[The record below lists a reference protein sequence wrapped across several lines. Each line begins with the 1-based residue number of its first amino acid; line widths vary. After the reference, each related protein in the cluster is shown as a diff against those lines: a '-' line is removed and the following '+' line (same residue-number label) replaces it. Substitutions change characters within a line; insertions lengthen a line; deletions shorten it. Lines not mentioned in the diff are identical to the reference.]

1 MKPGGTTS
9 SSEAV
14 SLSPTVSVLETVVT
28 LFEAKDPYRAGH
40 SQRVADLAF
49 TVSLEFGL
57 DQEAAAHVQTA
68 GRLHDIGKVA
78 LPDPILLKAAPLTPD
93 EYEQVRH
100 HVRIGVQMLSPI
112 AELAPVL
119 PSVRD
124 HHERWDGSGYP
135 SQRRG
140 DAISIGGRILA
151 VVDAF
156 VAVTAGRPYFTAL
169 PPADALTYLA
179 HNTNTHFDAEA
190 FRVLQQVVRAQL
202 G

>member
-1 MKPGGTTS
+1 
-9 SSEAV
+9 
-14 SLSPTVSVLETVVT
+14 VSVLETVVT

-49 TVSLEFGL
+49 TISRELGL
-57 DQEAAAHVQTA
+57 DKEAAAHVQTA

-78 LPDPILLKAAPLTPD
+78 LPDPILLKPAPLTPD

-100 HVRIGVQMLSPI
+100 HVRIGVQMLAPLS
-112 AELAPVL
+112 ELAAVL

-140 DAISIGGRILA
+140 SAISIGGRILA
-151 VVDAF
+151 VADAF

-179 HNTNTHFDAEA
+179 HYTNTHFDAEA

>member
-1 MKPGGTTS
+1 VPNTG
-9 SSEAV
+9 AA
-14 SLSPTVSVLETVVT
+14 SPSPIVGVLETVVT

-40 SQRVADLAF
+40 SQRVADLALA
-49 TVSLEFGL
+49 VSLELGL
-57 DQEAAAHVQTA
+57 DATAAAHVRTA

-78 LPDPILLKAAPLTPD
+78 LPDPILLKPAPLTAD

-112 AELAPVL
+112 ADLADVL
-119 PSVRD
+119 PSIRD

-140 DAISIGGRILA
+140 PGISIGGRILA
-151 VVDAF
+151 VADAF

-179 HNTNTHFDAEA
+179 HYANTHFDAEA